1 MADVDSTTTPTT
13 DAEGAAGTLLTD
25 QPADAAKPDAE
36 AGAGKEAADGRAAD
50 PTAAGAGNPAEPE
63 AYKLTAPEG
72 YPITAEALDGL
83 NAVCKTAKLSKEQG
97 EAVLKYMQGN
107 YATATAAMQAQRQEM
122 TAQWLADARADKEF
136 GGDKFDANLADAR
149 KALTQFDTGGDIGK
163 MLNETGYGN
172 HPAVLRI
179 FARVGKALGEDNL
192 HGKGGG
198 EAAEKP
204 LAERFYPNM

>member
-1 MADVDSTTTPTT
+1 MADVPTPTP

-36 AGAGKEAADGRAAD
+36 AGADKAAADGQAAD
-50 PTAAGAGNPAEPE
+50 PNGAGKAAEPE

-72 YPITAEALDGL
+72 YPITAEALEGL
-83 NAVCKTAKLSKEQG
+83 NAVCKSAKLSKEQG

-107 YATATAAMQAQRQEM
+107 YSTAMAAMQAQRQEM

-149 KALTQFDTGGDIGK
+149 KALTQFDTDGDIGK

-172 HPAVLRI
+172 HPAILRI